1 MKSFSFKQKLSLVYL
16 CLVPLI
22 VVAIGFGIGHV
33 SYKIYLPV
41 WIVNA
46 CLMIT
51 AAWNLDAHRLSNGNN
66 QTKQQVITALLLFA
80 PWLLFSI
87 FAGMGPP
94 PATLQ
99 GWVETAAEQ
108 QIRYT
113 ILIAG
118 GILLALGAALL
129 KVKLQAAG
137 ENLYSAM
144 ASTAINLALP
154 LFIINMAFWGY
165 YLTDAFRV
173 FMQLGVTKRPDLHG
187 PLKSLFYVISI
198 AEVLLMYL
206 GTVFFAV
213 SLKVAKF
220 FNPVACR
227 YYIIF
232 GLAGIILVILPPSWP
247 EPFGTAGYLVAIPA
261 IPFIMPYL
269 IGVHLLRHT
278 KDQLSQV

>member
-1 MKSFSFKQKLSLVYL
+1 MKTLSFKKKLSLAYL
-16 CLVPLI
+16 CFVPLI

-33 SYKIYLPV
+33 SYKIYLLV
-41 WIVNA
+41 WLVNA

-51 AAWNLDAHRLSNGNN
+51 AAWNLGGYQLKSNNREI
-66 QTKQQVITALLLFA
+66 KQQVTTALLLFT

-99 GWVETAAEQ
+99 GWVNTAAEQ

-118 GILLALGAALL
+118 GILFALGSALL
-129 KVKLQAAG
+129 KVKLQSAG

-144 ASTAINLALP
+144 ASAAINISLP

-173 FMQLGVTKRPDLHG
+173 FIQLGAAKRPDLYE
-187 PLKSLFYVISI
+187 PIKSLFYVMSI

-206 GTVFFAV
+206 GTVLFAV
-213 SLKVAKF
+213 SLKVTGL

-232 GLAGIILVILPPSWP
+232 GLAGMVLVVLPPSWP

-269 IGVHLLRHT
+269 IGVHLLKHT
-278 KDQLSQV
+278 KAD

>member
-1 MKSFSFKQKLSLVYL
+1 MKSLTLKQKLSLVYL
-16 CLVPLI
+16 CLVPL
-22 VVAIGFGIGHV
+22 VVMTIAFGVGHV

-46 CLMIT
+46 CFMII
-51 AAWNLDAHRLSNGNN
+51 AIWNLGARNLSSDNRE
-66 QTKQQVITALLLFA
+66 TKHQVVTALLLFM

-94 PATLQ
+94 PATLA
-99 GWVETAAEQ
+99 GWIDSAVEQ

-118 GILLALGAALL
+118 GILLALGSALL
-129 KVKLQAAG
+129 KVKLQATG
-137 ENLYSAM
+137 ENLYSVM
-144 ASTAINLALP
+144 ASAAISLAMP

-173 FMQLGVTKRPDLHG
+173 FILLGVTKRPDWYA
-187 PLKSLFYVISI
+187 PIKSLFYVISI
-198 AEVLLMYL
+198 AEVLLIYL
-206 GTVFFAV
+206 GTVLFAV
-213 SLKVAKF
+213 SLRVTGL
-220 FNPVACR
+220 FNSVACR

-232 GLAGIILVILPPSWP
+232 GLIGMVLVLLPSYWP

-261 IPFIMPYL
+261 IPFVMPYL
-269 IGVHLLRHT
+269 IGINLLKHI
-278 KDQLSQV
+278 KAN

>member
-1 MKSFSFKQKLSLVYL
+1 MKSLPFKQKLSLVYL

-22 VVAIGFGIGHV
+22 VFAIGFGVGHV
-33 SYKIYLPV
+33 SYKIYLPI
-41 WIVNA
+41 WILCA
-46 CLMIT
+46 CLMLI
-51 AAWNLDAHRLSNGNN
+51 AAWNLGGYHIKSHDQRI
-66 QTKQQVITALLLFA
+66 KQQAATALMLFA

-94 PATLQ
+94 PPTLQ
-99 GWVETAAEQ
+99 GWVNAAAEQ

-113 ILIAG
+113 LLISG
-118 GILLALGAALL
+118 GILLVLGSALL

-137 ENLYSAM
+137 ENLYSVM
-144 ASTAINLALP
+144 AAAAINLAVP

-173 FMQLGVTKRPDLHG
+173 FVQLNVSKRPDLYG
-187 PLKSLFYVISI
+187 PTKSLFYVISI

-213 SLKVAKF
+213 SLKVTGL
-220 FNPVACR
+220 FNPAACR
-227 YYIIF
+227 YYVFF
-232 GLAGIILVILPPSWP
+232 GLVDMVLVVLPPSWP

-269 IGVHLLRHT
+269 IGVHLL
-278 KDQLSQV
+278 KQIKN

>member
-1 MKSFSFKQKLSLVYL
+1 MNSLSFKQKLGLVYL

-22 VVAIGFGIGHV
+22 AVATGFGVGHV
-33 SYKIYLPV
+33 SYKIYLPI
-41 WIVNA
+41 WIFCA
-46 CLMIT
+46 CLMIA
-51 AAWNLDAHRLSNGNN
+51 AAWNLGGYHIKSHDQRL
-66 QTKQQVITALLLFA
+66 KQQATAALMLFA

-94 PATLQ
+94 AATLQ
-99 GWVETAAEQ
+99 GWVNTAAEQ

-118 GILLALGAALL
+118 GILFALGSTLL
-129 KVKLQAAG
+129 KSKLQAAG
-137 ENLYSAM
+137 ENLYSVM
-144 ASTAINLALP
+144 AFAAVNLAVP

-173 FMQLGVTKRPDLHG
+173 FVQLNASKRPDLYG
-187 PLKSLFYVISI
+187 PTKSLFYVISI

-213 SLKVAKF
+213 SLKITGL

-232 GLAGIILVILPPSWP
+232 GLIGMVLVLLPSYWP

-261 IPFIMPYL
+261 VPFIMPYL

-278 KDQLSQV
+278 KTE

>member
-1 MKSFSFKQKLSLVYL
+1 MNPLSFKQKLGLVYL
-16 CLVPLI
+16 YLVPLI
-22 VVAIGFGIGHV
+22 VVAIGFGVGHV

-41 WIVNA
+41 WIFNA

-51 AAWNLDAHRLSNGNN
+51 AAWNLGGHQFKSSNRGI
-66 QTKQQVITALLLFA
+66 KQQAAAALLLFI

-94 PATLQ
+94 PPTLQ
-99 GWVETAAEQ
+99 GWVNTAAEQ
-108 QIRYT
+108 QIRFT

-118 GILLALGAALL
+118 GILLVLGYALL

-137 ENLYSAM
+137 ENLYSVM
-144 ASTAINLALP
+144 AAAAINLAVP

-173 FMQLGVTKRPDLHG
+173 FVQLNVSKRPDLYG
-187 PLKSLFYVISI
+187 PTKSLFYVISI
-198 AEVLLMYL
+198 AEVLLLYL

-213 SLKVAKF
+213 SLKVTGL

-227 YYIIF
+227 YYVFF
-232 GLAGIILVILPPSWP
+232 GLAGMVLVVLPPTWP

-261 IPFIMPYL
+261 ISFIMPYL
-269 IGVHLLRHT
+269 IGVNLL
-278 KDQLSQV
+278 KKIKN